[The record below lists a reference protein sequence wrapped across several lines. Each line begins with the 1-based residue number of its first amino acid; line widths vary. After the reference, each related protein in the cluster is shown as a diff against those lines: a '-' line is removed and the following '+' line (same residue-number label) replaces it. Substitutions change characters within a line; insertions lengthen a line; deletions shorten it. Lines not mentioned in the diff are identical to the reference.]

1 MFISDCYLL
10 KELNLRARGC
20 AFLRGGNWNNGA
32 NAGAFTLNLNN
43 APTNT
48 NNNIGFRC
56 ARYSLTKKYGLNEIS
71 KEISLRHKDYG
82 FNSRPAAILWW
93 GTNTKKPNLY

>member
-1 MFISDCYLL
+1 MFINDCYLL
-10 KELNLRARGC
+10 KELDLRAWGY

-43 APTNT
+43 APGNT

-56 ARYSLTKKYGLNEIS
+56 ARYSLTKKYGLNEVFT
-71 KEISLRHKDYG
+71 ETNLRHKDYA
-82 FNSRPAAILWW
+82 FNSCRIA
-93 GTNTKKPNLY
+93 TNTKKPNLY